1 MSDAIKILLTFTG
14 FHDPYTVGLIG
25 EEELP
30 GPIVS
35 LAKQVHFDKIILFA
49 TPRTEKHTDDTRQ
62 ALESLQSGTSVEVYN
77 LPLSDPTDYLQIL
90 RELRSRFRGISD
102 NNPDAEY
109 SISVASGTPQM
120 HACWLLLTASG
131 EIPARILH
139 IRPPHFVT
147 KERPLISE
155 IDLKSPDFPTI
166 KPNMFAS
173 DYDREGIRPDISD
186 VLRDIGIV
194 GDHPSMK
201 NAVEMAAVLGPSG
214 VPMLILGET
223 GTGKEL
229 FAKLIHRLSDRSKHP
244 FVAINCSAIP
254 KDLAESILFGHKRGS
269 FTGAITD
276 QTGKFDAAH
285 TGTLFLDELAEL
297 PISTQSKLLRV
308 LEDGMIE
315 PLGYTKPHKVDVRI
329 IAATNQDIH
338 GAIKSGKFR
347 QDLYYRLNVGEI
359 RLPPLRRRKSDIP
372 KIALYILD
380 RINKSLKIP
389 KRLSTGALVKLQSY
403 SWHGNARDLENVIE
417 RSARLSRKNVL
428 EAEDMIMNEPAG
440 VPDPSVASP
449 DLYHGFSIE
458 EHLSNIRKGLI
469 EKAIEAAGGNFS
481 EAARL
486 LGISPQAVNKFMK
499 KQSR

>member
-14 FHDPYTVGLIG
+14 FHDPYTFGLVG

-49 TPRTEKHTDDTRQ
+49 TPRTEKHTDNTKQ
-62 ALESLQSGTSVEVYN
+62 ALESLQPATSIEVYN
-77 LPLSDPTDYLQIL
+77 LPLSDPTDYMQIL
-90 RELRSRFRGISD
+90 RELRSRFQAISD
-102 NNPDAEY
+102 RNPGAEF

-120 HACWLLLTASG
+120 HACWLLLAASG
-131 EIPARILH
+131 EMPARILH
-139 IRPPHFVT
+139 TRPPQFVT
-147 KERPLISE
+147 TDRPLVAE
-155 IDLKSPDFPTI
+155 IDLKSPDFPVI
-166 KPNMFAS
+166 KPNIFTS
-173 DYDREGIRPDISD
+173 DHTGMDLHPDIND
-186 VLRDIGIV
+186 VLNDAGIV

-201 NAVEMAAVLGPSG
+201 RAVEMAATLAPSD

-229 FAKLIHRLSDRSKHP
+229 FAKLIHRLSNRSKQP

-285 TGTLFLDELAEL
+285 TGTLFLDELGEL
-297 PISTQSKLLRV
+297 PISTQSKLLRA

-315 PLGYTKPHKVDVRI
+315 PLGYTKSHKVDVRI

-338 GAIKSGKFR
+338 GAIKSGRFR

-359 RLPPLRRRKSDIP
+359 HLPPLRKRKSDIP

-380 RINKSLKIP
+380 KINESLKIP
-389 KRLSTGALVKLQSY
+389 KRLSTGALVKLQNH
-403 SWHGNARDLENVIE
+403 SWQGNARDLENVIE
-417 RSARLSRKNVL
+417 RSARLSRKNIL
-428 EAEDMIMNEPAG
+428 EAEDMIINEPAG
-440 VPDPSVASP
+440 EPDSSAASP
-449 DLYHGFSIE
+449 DLYHGFSME
-458 EHLSNIRKGLI
+458 EHLSNIRKDLI
-469 EKAIEAAGGNFS
+469 DKAIEEAGGNLS

-486 LGISPQAVNKFMK
+486 LGISPQAVHKFLK